1 MEANEPEPDVIAHA
15 ALVSCWAKSKKP
27 ERARQLLE
35 ERQSKDVSPNAI
47 TYSTWAWACEKS
59 GDGAEIQ
66 EFEAEEA
73 ECDKRADVNAKND
86 SGGPQSSRCRPRWV
100 ASWAST
106 GATWW
111 MPPWPRRRR
120 CGARTTQF
128 VQDST
133 SASDGGWPHH
143 GKVLPRVWLP
153 PRGPS
158 QDGPSRPPC
167 GMG

>member
-100 ASWAST
+100 AYMVD
-106 GATWW
+106 ATLA
-111 MPPWPRRRR
+111 PPEALRGEDHPV
-120 CGARTTQF
+120 CARQ
-128 VQDST
+128 
-133 SASDGGWPHH
+133 H
-143 GKVLPRVWLP
+143 LRL
-153 PRGPS
+153 
-158 QDGPSRPPC
+158 
-167 GMG
+167 